1 MFMLFKQPS
10 FKGGEGGG
18 GFKIKIPKPPKDVC
32 AVLGRAK

>member
-1 MFMLFKQPS
+1 MSMLFNQPS

-18 GFKIKIPKPPKDVC
+18 VQDKNPETPKGYVC